1 MNNTQI
7 NADFY
12 NRYFIFISPIIV
24 LITTKIAVEICKHYF
39 QTQISWIPSF
49 IGYYLSILF
58 VLFIAHKK
66 QLISIKDIFNLSF
79 KPMPNIKWLLIGVVL
94 PALIPLNVFILK
106 IGNVPYQYI
115 IYILIFSIINPV
127 FEEGFWRGLLSYLP
141 YRRVYVILYS
151 ALLFGFSHY
160 WFWHHWFNIPIVTIT
175 TVVST
180 TIMGVLWMSFFLR
193 KKNII
198 YLIISHF
205 LVDIFNLSVAIYSG
219 VIPAW

>member
-1 MNNTQI
+1 MNSSKVKTNFW
-7 NADFY
+7 D
-12 NRYFIFISPIIV
+12 RYFILISPIIV
-24 LITTKIAVEICKHYF
+24 LIATKITVEVCKHYF

-58 VLFIAHKK
+58 VLFIAQKK
-66 QLISIKDIFNLSF
+66 QLVSIKDIFNLSL
-79 KPMPNIKWLLIGVVL
+79 KPTPNIRWILIGVVL

-141 YRRVYVILYS
+141 YKKASVVLYS

-160 WFWHHWFNIPIVTIT
+160 WFWHHWFNIPIVTVT
-175 TVVST
+175 TVIST
-180 TIMGVLWMSFFLR
+180 TIMGVLWMYFFQKN
-193 KKNII
+193 KKII

-205 LVDIFNLSVAIYSG
+205 FVDFFNLFVVIYS
-219 VIPAW
+219 VLFLVC